1 MKEFIKSNYLLFIK
15 IILTIYTLYSLKY
28 LYRLK
33 NIESEFYMNVTFIL
47 IIAAVYLLI
56 NYTVYTLKN
65 GINKRLFIISLIMG
79 LYFAFAAV
87 LGAYYEGAAKGA
99 RYAEVLDFTF
109 NHFIVSLKYIP
120 ALWFLFLGCI
130 LFIYIQI
137 PKIYNN
143 YISQNS
149 LYTEIPKIFNKQYKI
164 WFFIFICWLPYFILL
179 YPGYMNPDANSQIN
193 QIFTGKFNTHH
204 PLLTTLYMLFIPFYY
219 KLSNNG
225 VLTIGLYVIFF
236 QMLPLSFVYA
246 YMITKLKN
254 IFSINRNILLILILF
269 TALFPANPLIS
280 ITIEKGVLFIIFLIL
295 FLVKVIELV
304 EYNNLLHNKIYM
316 LQFVLLGTMLCL
328 TRHNV
333 IYSLFFVLPFLFLL
347 AKNYRK
353 YVLFS
358 FASIFICFIVINIFL
373 VKITDASKGN
383 IKESLSFPIQQIAR
397 VYKYNKDKLSENE
410 IKYIESINGKEHLSK
425 YHPKISDPVKS
436 GFKPNI
442 FLTRNSIIEYI
453 KLGVKYPVTYLNSF
467 LILSDSLWYPFNN
480 SFWREG
486 LPILMPANKN
496 LNIKKD
502 DYLKHKYKILS
513 DYLSKT
519 QSFANESFSMFAH
532 IMFNQSIFFYIFF
545 ISFTY
550 LIYNKSYK
558 NVFVLMIPLG
568 YTVTLLLSPI
578 IYIRYTYYL
587 IAVFP
592 MIIIMLTNNRNNNE
606 ITLNYSEK

>member
-28 LYRLK
+28 LYHLK
-33 NIESEFYMNVTFIL
+33 NIESEFYTNITFIF

-56 NYTVYTLKN
+56 DYTVHTLKN

-87 LGAYYEGAAKGA
+87 LGAYYEGAAKGV

-130 LFIYIQI
+130 LFIYIKI
-137 PKIYNN
+137 PKIYGN

-149 LYTEIPKIFNKQYKI
+149 LYTEMPKVFNNLYKI
-164 WFFIFICWLPYFILL
+164 WLFIFICWLPYFILL
-179 YPGYMNPDANSQIN
+179 YPGYMNPDASGQIN
-193 QIFTGKFNTHH
+193 QIFAGKFNTHH
-204 PLLTTLYMLFIPFYY
+204 PLLTTLYIYFIPFYY

-225 VLTIGLYVIFF
+225 ILTVALYIIFF

-254 IFSINRNILLILILF
+254 IFNINRNILLILILF

-295 FLVKVIELV
+295 FLVQLIELV
-304 EYNNLLHNKIYM
+304 QNNNLLHNKKYM
-316 LQFVLLGTMLCL
+316 IKFILLGAVLCL
-328 TRHNV
+328 TRKNMV
-333 IYSLFFVLPFLFLL
+333 YGLFFVLPFLLLL

-358 FASIFICFIVINIFL
+358 FVSIFICFIVINTFL

-383 IKESLSFPIQQIAR
+383 IRESLSFPIQQIAR
-397 VYKYNKDKLSENE
+397 VYKYHKDKLSENE
-410 IKYIESINGKEHLSK
+410 IKYIENINGKEQLNK
-425 YHPKISDPVKS
+425 YHPKISDPVKN

-442 FLTRNSIIEYI
+442 FLTRDSIIEYI

-496 LNIKKD
+496 LNIQKD
-502 DYLKHKYKILS
+502 DYLKHKYKTLS

-532 IMFNQSIFFYIFF
+532 IIFNQSIFFYIFF
-545 ISFTY
+545 ISFIY
-550 LIYNKSYK
+550 LIYKKSYK

-568 YTVTLLLSPI
+568 YTVTLLLGPI

-587 IAVFP
+587 MAVFP
-592 MIIIMLTNNRNNNE
+592 MIIMMLTNNNNE
-606 ITLNYSEK
+606 ITLNDNEK

>member
-1 MKEFIKSNYLLFIK
+1 MKMFFKANNLLIFK

-28 LYRLK
+28 FYRLK
-33 NIESEFYMNVTFIL
+33 HIESEFYMNMTFIF

-56 NYTVYTLKN
+56 NYAVNLLKN
-65 GINKRLFIISLIMG
+65 GIDRRLLIISLIVG

-87 LGAYYEGAAKGA
+87 LGAYYEGAVKGE
-99 RYAEVLDFTF
+99 RYAEVLDFTLNDF
-109 NHFIVSLKYIP
+109 TNSMIYIP
-120 ALWFLFLGCI
+120 AIWFLFSSCI
-130 LFIYIQI
+130 FFIYIQI
-137 PKIYNN
+137 PKMYNN
-143 YISQNS
+143 YINQNS
-149 LYTEIPKIFNKQYKI
+149 SYTEMPKMFNSIYKI
-164 WFFIFICWLPYFILL
+164 WLFIFICWLPYFILL
-179 YPGYMNPDANSQIN
+179 YPGYMNPDASAQIN
-193 QIFTGKFNTHH
+193 QIFAGKYNTHH
-204 PLLTTLYMLFIPFYY
+204 PLLTTLYIYFIPFYY

-225 VLTIGLYVIFF
+225 ILSVALYIIFF

-246 YMITKLKN
+246 YMVTKLKN
-254 IFSINRNILLILILF
+254 IFNINRNILLTLILF

-304 EYNNLLHNKIYM
+304 EYNNLLNNKIYM
-316 LQFVLLGTMLCL
+316 IQFVLLGTMLCL
-328 TRHNV
+328 TRNNV
-333 IYSLFFVLPFLFLL
+333 IYSLFFVLPFLFLF
-347 AKNYRK
+347 ARNYRK

-358 FASIFICFIVINIFL
+358 FVSIFICFIFINTFL

-383 IKESLSFPIQQIAR
+383 IRESLSFPIQQIAR
-397 VYKYNKDKLSENE
+397 VYKYHKDKLSENE
-410 IKYIESINGKEHLSK
+410 IKYIESINGKEQLNR
-425 YHPKISDPVKS
+425 YHPKISDPVKN

-442 FLTRNSIIEYI
+442 FLTRYSIIEYI

-496 LNIKKD
+496 LNIKYD
-502 DYLKHKYKILS
+502 DYRKHKYKILS

-519 QSFANESFSMFAH
+519 QSFANKSFSMFAH

-550 LIYNKSYK
+550 LIYKKSYK

-568 YTVTLLLSPI
+568 YTLTLLLGPI

-587 IAVFP
+587 MAVFP
-592 MIIIMLTNNRNNNE
+592 MIIMMLANNNMD
-606 ITLNYSEK
+606 LSKNFMQQ